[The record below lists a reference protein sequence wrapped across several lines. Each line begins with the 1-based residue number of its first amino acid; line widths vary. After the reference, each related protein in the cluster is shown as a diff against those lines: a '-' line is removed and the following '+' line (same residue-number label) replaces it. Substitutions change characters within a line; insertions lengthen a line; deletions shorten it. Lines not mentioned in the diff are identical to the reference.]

1 MLRIEFPS
9 ASPADVT
16 GPQALDLRADARAL
30 LGARRAHGTAHAVS
44 VSRDT
49 VANYTPI
56 ITLFDFFIFSKEG
69 RPYTE
74 FIYLRVY

>member
-30 LGARRAHGTAHAVS
+30 LAHTERHARARRFRLSGN
-44 VSRDT
+44 T

-56 ITLFDFFIFSKEG
+56 ITLFDFFVFSKEG

-74 FIYLRVY
+74 LIYLRVY

>member
-1 MLRIEFPS
+1 MLSIEFPS

-30 LGARRAHGTAHAVS
+30 LGARNGTRARRL

-56 ITLFDFFIFSKEG
+56 ITLFDFFIFSNEG